1 VVGWLA
7 PQPQHWLDQVQYVAI
22 DMCTVVHLRGTPRL
36 PGAILVVD
44 HFHVMQLANKT
55 LCEVRRR
62 ITSQR

>member
-22 DMCTVVHLRGTPRL
+22 DMCTMFTYAVRHGCPA
-36 PGAILVVD
+36 PSSVD
-44 HFHVMQLANKT
+44 HFHVVQLANKA